1 MKLEHISS
9 KDTICALSTAPGTGA
24 IAVIRLSG
32 KEAFSICEKVFV
44 PHSKQN
50 HFSEMHSHTSHLG
63 GFFDQ
68 LELVDEV
75 LVTVFRNPTSYTGE
89 DVIEISCHGSVYIQK
104 RIIEVLLGNGA
115 RMADPGEFTIRAFLN
130 KKFDLSQA
138 EAVADLIASNS
149 KASHD
154 LAIDQMRGGFST
166 KIKSLRKRLLD
177 FASLIELELDFSE
190 EDVEFADR
198 TALKTLLSSLKEEV
212 NRLQASFALG
222 NVMKHGIPVAIV
234 GKPNVGKS
242 TLLNALLNEER
253 AIVSEIPGT
262 TRDTIEDSISIE
274 GVSFRFIDTAGLRES
289 EDTIESMGIGRTYEK
304 MNQAYIVLY
313 VFDITDTTEDEID
326 EAIADIRDQMHMK
339 DKEIILVANK
349 TDMLEESPHTF
360 RKLVDND
367 TLFVSAKRLENINLI
382 TDRLLHSV
390 RAGETSD
397 MTIVSNLR
405 HYEALTNTL
414 ESLLSIEKGFAGNIP
429 SDLISI
435 DIRSALYQ
443 LGLITGEVTNDELLG
458 NIFGKFCIGK

>member
-1 MKLEHISS
+1 MKLEHILS
-9 KDTICALSTAPGTGA
+9 KDTICALSTPPGTGA

-32 KEAFSICEKVFV
+32 DDALGICDKVFV
-44 PHSKQN
+44 PHGKKS
-50 HFSEMHSHTSHLG
+50 HLAEMRSHTSHLG

-68 LELVDEV
+68 LEMVDEV
-75 LVTVFRNPTSYTGE
+75 LITVFRNPTSYTGE
-89 DVIEISCHGSVYIQK
+89 DVVEISCHGSVYVQK
-104 RIIEVLLGNGA
+104 KIIEILLANGA

-130 KKFDLSQA
+130 KKLDLTQA
-138 EAVADLIASNS
+138 EAVADLIAANS
-149 KASHD
+149 EASHH

-166 KIKSLRKRLLD
+166 KIKKLRSSLLD

-198 TALKTLLSSLKEEV
+198 TALHSLLISLKEEV
-212 NRLQASFALG
+212 TYLQASFALG
-222 NVMKHGIPVAIV
+222 NVMKHGIPIAIV

-242 TLLNALLNEER
+242 TLLNALLHEER

-262 TRDTIEDSISIE
+262 TRDTIEDTISIE
-274 GVSFRFIDTAGLRES
+274 GVSFRFIDTAGLRDS
-289 EDTIESMGIGRTYEK
+289 ADTVENLGIGRAYEK

-313 VFDITDTTEDEID
+313 VFDITDTNEDEID
-326 EAIADIRDQMHMK
+326 EAIADIRNQMHLK
-339 DKEIILVANK
+339 DKEIIPVANK
-349 TDMLEESPHTF
+349 TDMLLESPHTF
-360 RKLVDND
+360 RKLVDMN

-390 RAGETSD
+390 GYTETND

-405 HYEALTNTL
+405 HYEALSNTL
-414 ESLLSIEKGFAGNIP
+414 VSLLSIEKGFAYNIS
-429 SDLISI
+429 SDLIAI
-435 DIRSALYQ
+435 DIRTALYH